1 MELRPLPKKW
11 LFVLIWLSLSLLLTL
26 IWSRLEHARLKDA
39 FDKDTRHVYSMV
51 SRKLDQNE
59 AVVAAIEA
67 QIASRQPL
75 DIDAL
80 QRFSHELLLRYP
92 GLYTVEFFQ
101 YVARADL
108 DSFGATMRARYGQDF
123 SVREEDPGRRRSWR
137 PAGDY
142 LDYLPVALVEPLN
155 DNTRHLLGMDSWREP
170 ILAASIRQ
178 AITNDRTQAS
188 PPFERYPGERGYLLL
203 RPVFASGSNT
213 KPPPLLG
220 VVALSV
226 NFGRLLQPLNLD
238 RQALGLSLF
247 NPRQPASHPLAEL
260 FGSQADPHPQPWL
273 KRLFGQEAVLPLQSE
288 AQPFTLQLT
297 RSPHWEELRWGTLLF
312 QQLLLALLF
321 LSMVLIY
328 RQRSALLQSRAAADE
343 ALFEQRE
350 RALVTLQSIREGV
363 LTLGFDRRIE
373 LANPMAVQ
381 LLKADGE
388 LVGRQFA
395 ECVHLRYEL
404 SDSLAVSVLD
414 RCLSGGV
421 PIELPENT
429 QLLLPSGELRTIDGA
444 VAPLF
449 SRQGQISGAVVV
461 FRDLTPMQRRARQA
475 MEQSELRAREH
486 IEKLAHVT
494 RLHTMGEMASGIA
507 HELNQP
513 LTAIANY
520 CQASISLLDEV
531 DAPLAPVRSALE
543 AAQQQARR
551 AADILRNLRAFVSK
565 RPVSS
570 GLVDLNQVV
579 ANCLQLAEFD
589 LRASDVEINLQLDSR
604 PLPVRVDP
612 IQLEQ
617 VMLNLLSN
625 ALDAMR
631 ENEAAR
637 RKLLIVSKQVDGEV
651 RLQIEDSGPGVPAH
665 MLDMLFH
672 PFHSTKPHGMGLGL
686 SICQTIVEQFRGQ
699 IGVEN
704 IPGGGARSWLRLR
717 LAVEPG
723 PIVTRR
729 QGQEV

>member
-11 LFVLIWLSLSLLLTL
+11 LFALLWWSLALLLTL
-26 IWSRLEHARLKDA
+26 IWSRLEHARLKEA
-39 FDKDTRHVYSMV
+39 FDKDTRHIYSMV

-67 QIASRQPL
+67 QITSRRSL

-92 GLYTVEFFQ
+92 GLYTIEFYQ
-101 YVARADL
+101 YVERGDL
-108 DSFGATMRARYGQDF
+108 GEFTAAMRARYGTSF
-123 SVREEDPGRRRSWR
+123 AVREEDPSRRRSWR
-137 PAGDY
+137 ASGDY
-142 LDYLPVALVEPLN
+142 PDYLPVAMVEPR
-155 DNTRHLLGMDSWREP
+155 TPKTIPLLGMDSWREP
-170 ILAASIRQ
+170 IIAASIRR
-178 AITNDRTQAS
+178 AIKYDRTQAS
-188 PPFERYPGERGYLLL
+188 PQFERYPGERGYLLL
-203 RPVFASGSNT
+203 RPVFASGSGQ
-213 KPPPLLG
+213 PPRLLG

-226 NFGRLLQPLNLD
+226 NFSLLLQPLILD
-238 RQALGLSLF
+238 RQALGLSLL
-247 NPRQPASHPLAEL
+247 NPHQPASHPLAEL
-260 FGSQADPHPQPWL
+260 FGSPAEPHPQTWQEL
-273 KRLFGQEAVLPLQSE
+273 LFGQEAVLPLPSE
-288 AQPFTLQLT
+288 AQPFMLRLS
-297 RSPHWEELRWGTLLF
+297 RAPHWEELHWGTLLF
-312 QQLLLALLF
+312 QQLVVALLC
-321 LSMVLIY
+321 LSLLLIY
-328 RQRSALLQSRAAADE
+328 RQRSTLQQSRAAADE

-363 LTLGFDRRIE
+363 LTLGVDRRIE
-373 LANPMAVQ
+373 LANPMAMQ
-381 LLKADGE
+381 MLKWDGQ
-388 LVGRQFA
+388 LVGRPFA

-404 SDSLAVSVLD
+404 SDSVAVSVVE
-414 RCLSGGV
+414 RCLDGGV

-429 QLLLPSGELRTIDGA
+429 QLLLPSGELLAIDGA

-449 SRQGQISGAVVV
+449 SRQGHISGAVFV
-461 FRDLTPMQRRARQA
+461 FRDLTPMQRRARHA

-531 DAPLAPVRSALE
+531 EPPIAPVRSALE
-543 AAQQQARR
+543 ATQQQALR

-565 RPVSS
+565 RPVST

-589 LRASDVEINLQLDSR
+589 LRASEIDITLQLDSR

-631 ENEAAR
+631 ENTAE
-637 RKLLIVSKQVDGEV
+637 RKLLIASRLVDGEV
-651 RLQIEDSGPGVPAH
+651 RLHIEDNGSGVPAH

-686 SICQTIVEQFRGQ
+686 SICQTIIEQYRGQ

-717 LAVEPG
+717 QASEPG
-723 PIVTRR
+723 PIMSRR
-729 QGQEV
+729 QGQES